1 MRFFIRPFF
10 NQMKKPIAILTLAAA
25 VLAAF
30 SSSAIAQ
37 TNIITVTNVVTVT
50 NYVTVTN
57 EPAKTE
63 AIAKTEVAAE
73 TNQVVQP
80 PKYPWESS
88 IGAGLTLTRG
98 NSSTLLVTA
107 NIGTHKKTPDNEFTF
122 GADGAYGE
130 DNSVKNVDTI
140 HGFGQYN
147 HLFSDKFYGYV
158 RAEGLHDGIADLQ
171 YRLTVGPGV
180 GYYFLKETNTTFAG
194 EFGTAFVTQKLGDE
208 IDNYQTLRLAENFEH
223 KFKRYGARIWESVEI
238 LPQVNK
244 FDNYIMNAEVGV
256 ESALS
261 ATISLKTYVVDN
273 FNNEPAAG
281 REKNDVKLISGIS
294 YKF

>member
-1 MRFFIRPFF
+1 
-10 NQMKKPIAILTLAAA
+10 MKKTIAILLAATG

-30 SSSAIAQ
+30 SPDASAQ
-37 TNIITVTNVVTVT
+37 TNVITVTNFVTITVTNVVTVT
-50 NYVTVTN
+50 N
-57 EPAKTE
+57 EPAK
-63 AIAKTEVAAE
+63 ADVAPAAAAPIAT
-73 TNQVVQP
+73 P
-80 PKYPWESS
+80 PKYPWLSS

-98 NSSTLLVTA
+98 NSDTLLVTA
-107 NIGTHKKTPDNEFTF
+107 SAATDKKTPDNEISL

-130 DNSVKNVDTI
+130 NNYTKDVDTI

-147 HLFSDKFYGYV
+147 HLFSERFYGYARV
-158 RAEGLHDGIADLQ
+158 EGLHDGVADLQ
-171 YRLTVGPGV
+171 YRLTLGPGA

-208 IDNYQTLRLAENFEH
+208 TDSYQTLRLAENFEH
-223 KFKRYGARIWESVEI
+223 KFKKYGARFWESVEI

-244 FDNYIMNAEVGV
+244 FDNYIMNAEIGI
-256 ESALS
+256 ESSLS
-261 ATISLKTYVVDN
+261 ATISLKTYLVDN

-281 REKNDVKLISGIS
+281 REKNDVKLVSGIS